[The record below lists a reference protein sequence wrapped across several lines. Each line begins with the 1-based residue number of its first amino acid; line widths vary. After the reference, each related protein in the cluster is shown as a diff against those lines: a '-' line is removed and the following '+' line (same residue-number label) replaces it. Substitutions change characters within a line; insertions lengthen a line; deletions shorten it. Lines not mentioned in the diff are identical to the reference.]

1 MKELKIKTP
10 TSEYPIYIT
19 EGFDGLAAAFE
30 TAGFSG
36 RKLCIITDSNVAPLY
51 LDKIKSLLSGYEV
64 SSYVFRA
71 GEESKNLDTISDF
84 YKHFI
89 DERLDRKSVLVA
101 LGGGVTG
108 DMTGF
113 AAATYMRGI
122 PFVQIPTTLL
132 AQVDSSVGG
141 KTGVDFL
148 GNKNMVGAFYQPSF
162 VYINSQTLS
171 TLPKEQVASGMAEA
185 VKTAY
190 IIDKDLLAY
199 FNENAPAIKALDPE
213 KIGHVIYSCCKA
225 KAWVVNQD
233 EKESGLREILNFGH
247 TFGHAVEKLSGF
259 KLLHGECVAI
269 GMAAAMHLTA
279 AMNKTTENDLLEA
292 EKLLQFFDLP
302 IRAENFGTDDI
313 YKQMFYDKK
322 TKNGKLNIIV
332 LEEIGRA
339 YTEKNAPEEAVK
351 AAIAHIAGDKK

>member
-1 MKELKIKTP
+1 MRELAIHTP

-19 EGFDGLAAAFE
+19 NSFDGLADALKKVGLA
-30 TAGFSG
+30 G
-36 RKLCIITDSNVAPLY
+36 RKLCIITESNVAPIY
-51 LDKIKSLLSGYEV
+51 LETIKGLLGEWEL
-64 SSYVFRA
+64 SSFIFKA

-89 DERLDRKSVLVA
+89 DEKLDRKSVLIA

-148 GNKNMVGAFYQPSF
+148 GHKNMVGAFYQPKL
-162 VYINSQTLS
+162 VYINHKTLA
-171 TLPKEQVASGMAEA
+171 TLPPEQVAAGMAEA
-185 VKTAY
+185 IKTAY
-190 IIDKDLLAY
+190 IIDKDLLGY
-199 FNENAPAIKALDPE
+199 FNEHKAAIKALSDE
-213 KIGHVIYSCCKA
+213 ETEHVIYSCCKA
-225 KAWVVNQD
+225 KAYVVSKD

-269 GMAAAMHLTA
+269 GMAAAMYLN
-279 AMNKTTENDLLEA
+279 MSLGKTTDLDLEAA
-292 EKLLQFFDLP
+292 EKLFEYFDLP
-302 IRAENFGTDDI
+302 IRADGFESEKI
-313 YKQMFYDKK
+313 YEQMFYDKK
-322 TKNGKLNIIV
+322 TKDGKLNIV
-332 LEEIGRA
+332 LLEEIGRA
-339 YTEKNAPEEAVK
+339 YTEKNAPADKVK
-351 AAIAHIAGDKK
+351 AAIEHITK

>member
-10 TSEYPIYIT
+10 TAEYPIYIT
-19 EGFDGLAAAFE
+19 QGFDGLAESFKK
-30 TAGFSG
+30 AGFEG
-36 RKLCIITDSNVAPLY
+36 RKLCIITESNVAPIY
-51 LDKIKSLLSGYEV
+51 LDTIKGLLSEWEV
-64 SSYVFRA
+64 SSYIFKA
-71 GEESKNLDTISDF
+71 GEESKNLDTITDF
-84 YKHFI
+84 YKHFL
-89 DERLDRKSVLVA
+89 DEKLDRKSVLVA

-162 VYINSQTLS
+162 VYINSETLS
-171 TLPKEQVASGMAEA
+171 TLPPEQVASGMAEA
-185 VKTAY
+185 IKTAY
-190 IIDKDLLAY
+190 IIDKDLLSY
-199 FNENAPAIKALDPE
+199 FNENAADIKALVPE
-213 KIGHVIYSCCKA
+213 KIQHVIYACCKA

-269 GMAAAMHLTA
+269 GMAAAMHLATN
-279 AMNKTTENDLLEA
+279 MEKTTQKDLEDA
-292 EKLLQFFDLP
+292 ESLLQFFDLP
-302 IRAENFGTDDI
+302 IRAENFGSDEI

-322 TKNGKLNIIV
+322 TKNGKLNLVV
-332 LEEIGRA
+332 LDKIGSA
-339 YTEKNAPEEAVK
+339 YTEKNAPEDMVK
-351 AAIAHIAGDKK
+351 AAIEHITK